1 MRQTT
6 LAYFLM
12 LLVAF
17 ATLDNACAAITPDTS
32 DDAAAAENDEYLPG
46 PCRPDKKA
54 SAPSDLPTP
63 LPLMNW
69 AGEGPCTAAARGIPA
84 DSRRGPLAGLSPL
97 YVFMSLQ
104 R

>member
-1 MRQTT
+1 MRRTT

-17 ATLDNACAAITPDTS
+17 ATLDNACAVITPDTS

-46 PCRPDKKA
+46 PCRPDNKS
-54 SAPSDLPTP
+54 SAQGDLPTP
-63 LPLMNW
+63 APFRNRTDD
-69 AGEGPCTAAARGIPA
+69 PCAAARGI
-84 DSRRGPLAGLSPL
+84 STHSERGPLAGLSLL